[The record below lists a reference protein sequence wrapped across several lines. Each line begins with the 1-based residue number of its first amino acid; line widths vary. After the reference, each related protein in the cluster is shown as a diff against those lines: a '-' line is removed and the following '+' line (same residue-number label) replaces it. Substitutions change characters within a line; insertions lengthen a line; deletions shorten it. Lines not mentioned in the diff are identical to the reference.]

1 MYKTLLVLLMLFCC
15 ATSRLL
21 GQTFIDEAYK
31 DSITYQYYLQGNWK
45 AVLKTGNE
53 MIGQGSDYYFLRM
66 RMGIAQ
72 MELGQPVKAEKHFRK
87 ALALNPADENAQVYL
102 RSALQAELKT
112 LEAGSVLAQMNPTLR
127 RQLGYSTKFQPV
139 SAHFDMG
146 FVDRGSFKGLDYI
159 SLTGGHKL
167 FGQEHFYNNNW
178 FSDGGFYFQT
188 KPQWLF
194 YIGMQHIRIDA
205 VDRFAYYDSGLKRD
219 SIVNNSFGNAYYY
232 SLDTLQKVS
241 NYSHL
246 LRQNALYFQAHWSGN
261 SRWSLVAAAQWAR
274 VKRDFTIADIQ
285 TVSLHDTA
293 FYNPAE
299 AVVDYFESDLSQIVF
314 TELTWQTNDYSLALH
329 GRYHFGVVSATG
341 GFTKAK
347 VNDTS
352 ILQYNLGYQ
361 WMPFGN
367 ARFTQQA
374 EMLYLVSTKGNQLA
388 GRFSLSWW
396 PNPKWLVGA
405 DWLVG
410 TLNNMSEQYS
420 YIVYNNPEQVY
431 SRLETSVSWMVGQH
445 LQLQLRFRQ
454 LKSNRRYDFF
464 SNTTDGLATQY
475 YHTQS
480 NTFIGG
486 IKWIF

>member
-1 MYKTLLVLLMLFCC
+1 
-15 ATSRLL
+15 
-21 GQTFIDEAYK
+21 
-31 DSITYQYYLQGNWK
+31 
-45 AVLKTGNE
+45 
-53 MIGQGSDYYFLRM
+53 MIAHGTDYYFLRM

-72 MELGQPVKAEKHFRK
+72 MEIGQAVKAEKHFRT
-87 ALALNPADENAQVYL
+87 ALAQAPADENAQVYL

-112 LEAGSVLAQMNPTLR
+112 LEAGSVLDQMNPTLR
-127 RQLGYSTKFQPV
+127 RQLGYSTKFHPV

-146 FVDRGSFKGLDYI
+146 FVDRGNFKGLDYKT
-159 SLTGGHKL
+159 LTGNNFL

-194 YIGMQHIRIDA
+194 YVGMQHIRIDA

-219 SIVNNSFGNAYYY
+219 SMVNNSFGNAYYY
-232 SLDTLQKVS
+232 PIDTLQKTI
-241 NYSHL
+241 NYNHAL
-246 LRQNALYFQAHWSGN
+246 QQNALYFQAQWSGN
-261 SRWSLVAAAQWAR
+261 SRWSLVAAAQWAQ
-274 VKRDFTIADIQ
+274 VKRDFTRADIQ
-285 TVSLHDTA
+285 TVSRQDTA
-293 FYNPAE
+293 FYSPTLDE
-299 AVVDYFESDLSQIVF
+299 VDYFDSDLNQVVF
-314 TELTWQTNDYSLALH
+314 SELAWKTNDYSLALH

-374 EMLYLVSTKGNQLA
+374 EMLYLVSTQGNQLA
-388 GRFSLSWW
+388 GRFSLAWRPS
-396 PNPKWLVGA
+396 PKWLVEA

-420 YIVYNNPEQVY
+420 YIVYNNPEQMN
-431 SRLETSVSWMVGQH
+431 SRLESSVAFMIGRH

-464 SNTTDGLATQY
+464 STQTDGLETKY
-475 YHTQS
+475 YQTQS